1 MITYNKKNIFWY
13 IVLSIIILYIF
24 SKLNLGINILIGL
37 IVICLLIYYNEQSLK
52 ESEEKQ
58 AETDDI
64 INKSIYP
71 QTTPIISKKYKEINE
86 FLFFIQDFQ
95 TYNPPSYENM
105 IDVINEFFT
114 IYDMFD
120 NITNKTTNNTELTDK
135 NPNVPNDLLILKKEA
150 LNSLHSIIFKI
161 PSNKNIENKLSNAIE
176 QLDILLSKYIINIKN
191 IYMNSPYNINK
202 KLLDDDIEP
211 KNLYDNDM
219 FEKPLRKQIFSYS
232 IY

>member
-1 MITYNKKNIFWY
+1 
-13 IVLSIIILYIF
+13 
-24 SKLNLGINILIGL
+24 
-37 IVICLLIYYNEQSLK
+37 
-52 ESEEKQ
+52 
-58 AETDDI
+58 
-64 INKSIYP
+64 
-71 QTTPIISKKYKEINE
+71 
-86 FLFFIQDFQ
+86 
-95 TYNPPSYENM
+95 
-105 IDVINEFFT
+105 
-114 IYDMFD
+114 MFD

>member
-37 IVICLLIYYNEQSLK
+37 IVICLFIYYNEQSLK

>member
-13 IVLSIIILYIF
+13 IVLSIIVLYIF

-37 IVICLLIYYNEQSLK
+37 IVIFLLIYYNEQLLK

-71 QTTPIISKKYKEINE
+71 QTIPIISKKYKEINE

-120 NITNKTTNNTELTDK
+120 NITDNTTNNTELTDK
-135 NPNVPNDLLILKKEA
+135 NPNMPNDLLILKKEA

-191 IYMNSPYNINK
+191 IYTNSPYNINK
-202 KLLDDDIEP
+202 KLLDDNIEP

>member
-13 IVLSIIILYIF
+13 IVLSIIVLYIF

-37 IVICLLIYYNEQSLK
+37 IVIFILIYYNEQLLK

-105 IDVINEFFT
+105 INVINEFFT

-202 KLLDDDIEP
+202 KLLDDNIEP

>member
-13 IVLSIIILYIF
+13 IVLSIIVLYIF

-37 IVICLLIYYNEQSLK
+37 IVIFLLIYYNEQLLK

-71 QTTPIISKKYKEINE
+71 QTIPIISKKYKEINE

-114 IYDMFD
+114 IYDMFGS
-120 NITNKTTNNTELTDK
+120 TTNNTELTDK
-135 NPNVPNDLLILKKEA
+135 NPNMPNDLLILKKEA

-191 IYMNSPYNINK
+191 IYTNSPYNINK
-202 KLLDDDIEP
+202 KLLDDNIEP